1 MVRPDKAAD
10 ILATD
15 ILRIR
20 ELVSSEQLHVL
31 PTQAGETLIC
41 CNSLSAASTS
51 YEIHIER
58 DDKNENRNHE

>member
-15 ILRIR
+15 IPRIR
-20 ELVSSEQLHVL
+20 ELVSTEQLHVL
-31 PTQAGETLIC
+31 PSHNGEILIC

-51 YEIHIER
+51 YEIQIEG
-58 DDKNENRNHE
+58 DDKK